1 MPRGR
6 IFGLRSLHPKIPFPV
21 VPVGGGTES
30 TGPQEIISCRQ
41 ASSRDR
47 IYCGF
52 NPNASN
58 CRLHSAG
65 ASRSPSTPMPRGER
79 ICGHAFLPLRLL
91 TNATCRSFSF
101 TGSFALFRSPAL
113 VEVAAEPIEQPRNV
127 FVGSLN
133 RGEPRSGGEH
143 ERRE

>member
-1 MPRGR
+1 MRRGR
-6 IFGLRSLHPKIPFPV
+6 ILGLRSLHPKIPFPV
-21 VPVGGGTES
+21 APVGGGTES
-30 TGPQEIISCRQ
+30 TGAQEITCCKQ
-41 ASSRDR
+41 ASSKDR
-47 IYCGF
+47 TYCEF

-58 CRLHSAG
+58 CRLHTAG
-65 ASRSPSTPMPRGER
+65 ASRSRSAPMPRGKR

-113 VEVAAEPIEQPRNV
+113 VEVAAEPIDQPRNV

-143 ERRE
+143 ERRK

>member
-6 IFGLRSLHPKIPFPV
+6 ILGLRSLHPKIPFPV
-21 VPVGGGTES
+21 APVGGGTES
-30 TGPQEIISCRQ
+30 TGAQEITCCKQ
-41 ASSRDR
+41 ASSKDR
-47 IYCGF
+47 TYCEF

-58 CRLHSAG
+58 CRLHTAG
-65 ASRSPSTPMPRGER
+65 ASR

-113 VEVAAEPIEQPRNV
+113 VEVAAEPIDQPRNV

-143 ERRE
+143 ERRK